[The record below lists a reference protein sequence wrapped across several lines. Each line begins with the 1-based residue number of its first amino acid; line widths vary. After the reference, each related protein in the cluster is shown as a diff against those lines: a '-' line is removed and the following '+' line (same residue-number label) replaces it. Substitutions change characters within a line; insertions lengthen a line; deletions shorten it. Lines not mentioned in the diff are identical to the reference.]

1 MNQLE
6 KEAYLREY
14 SILKSQGKPF
24 FPYAIAKDSWMAV
37 VVMFTIIMMSLV
49 LGAELGPKVDPTT
62 TTYVPR
68 PEWYFYFLFEVL
80 RIIKPPSLVP
90 LAAIGVPTICMI
102 LLFLLPFYDRSPE
115 RRPERRPIAMAA
127 AFFTIAA
134 MAFLTYEG
142 AIAGSPNQVDIETP
156 PSVMA
161 GGAESIRTFEAGK
174 QVVAQSGC
182 LACHKIGE
190 NGNTGPGPGPVG
202 DRQPPAAPGD
212 RAHARQPDGADAALR
227 RPAGREARQPRRV
240 PRAAEVTLDA
250 ANGRT

>member
-1 MNQLE
+1 VNQLE

-37 VVMFTIIMMSLV
+37 VVMITIIGLSIV

-80 RIIKPPSLVP
+80 RVIKPPALVP

-102 LLFLLPFYDRSPE
+102 LLLLLPFYDRSPE
-115 RRPERRPIAMAA
+115 RRPERRPLAMAA

-142 AIAGSPNQVDIETP
+142 AIAGSPNQIDIAAP
-156 PSVMA
+156 PSVIA
-161 GGAESIRTFEAGK
+161 GGADSIRTFEAGK

-190 NGNTGPGPGPVG
+190 NGNTGPGPDLSQIGARLP
-202 DRQPPAAPGD
+202 RQAIARTLVNPTAPMPAFT
-212 RAHARQPDGADAALR
+212 QM
-227 RPAGREARQPRRV
+227 PAEKRDNLVEFLAQ
-240 PRAAEVTLDA
+240 LK
-250 ANGRT
+250 

>member
-37 VVMFTIIMMSLV
+37 VVMITIITMSIV

-68 PEWYFYFLFEVL
+68 PEWYFFFLFEVL
-80 RIIKPPSLVP
+80 RVIKPHSLVP
-90 LAAIGVPTICMI
+90 LAAIGVPTLCMI

-142 AIAGSPNQVDIETP
+142 AIAGSPNQIDMAPP
-156 PSVMA
+156 PSVVA
-161 GGAESIRTFEAGK
+161 GGPAAQRTFEAGK

-190 NGNTGPGPGPVG
+190 NGNTGPGPDLSKIGARLPRQAIARTLVNPTAPMPAFTNLPVQKRN
-202 DRQPPAAPGD
+202 DLVEFLAQ
-212 RAHARQPDGADAALR
+212 LK
-227 RPAGREARQPRRV
+227 
-240 PRAAEVTLDA
+240 
-250 ANGRT
+250 